1 MEQGLIQ
8 IYTGHGKGKTS
19 AAVGLGVRAAGRGLS
34 VVMIQFLKGD
44 DSGEVM
50 FFRDNPG
57 NFTIHRFKPVKKFL
71 KALSEDERKD
81 VARETRRGGEMALD
95 FLKNR
100 RCHILILDEF
110 FGALSSGLL
119 DRELAREIVAARP
132 RTMELVLTGRDAPRE
147 FLDMADLVT
156 EMKCIRHPLEKGI
169 PAREGIER

>member
-1 MEQGLIQ
+1 M
-8 IYTGHGKGKTS
+8 
-19 AAVGLGVRAAGRGLS
+19 
-34 VVMIQFLKGD
+34 
-44 DSGEVM
+44 
-50 FFRDNPG
+50 
-57 NFTIHRFKPVKKFL
+57 KKFL

-119 DRELAREIVAARP
+119 DGELAREIVAARP